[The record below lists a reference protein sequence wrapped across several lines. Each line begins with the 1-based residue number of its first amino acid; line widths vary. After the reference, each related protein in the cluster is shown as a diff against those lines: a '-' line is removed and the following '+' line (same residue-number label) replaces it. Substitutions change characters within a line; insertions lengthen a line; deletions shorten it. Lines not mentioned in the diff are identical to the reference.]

1 MGQVCL
7 ESREAMMKGAGPIV
21 VCMCTGIRSDFGSF
35 CMNASISDHF
45 LQTSRKAAIRNSVVR
60 LH

>member
-1 MGQVCL
+1 
-7 ESREAMMKGAGPIV
+7 MMKGAGPIV

-45 LQTSRKAAIRNSVVR
+45 LQTSRKAAISNSDVR